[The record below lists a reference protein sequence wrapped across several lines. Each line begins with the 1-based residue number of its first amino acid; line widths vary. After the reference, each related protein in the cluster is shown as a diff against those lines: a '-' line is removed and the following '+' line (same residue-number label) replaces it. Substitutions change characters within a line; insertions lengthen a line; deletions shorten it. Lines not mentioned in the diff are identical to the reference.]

1 MRRTRIGDLGSF
13 STDDDDEQAEAM
25 VRTEVKEAVEGTEE
39 QRCRRRRRRSI
50 ATELQKKSDLLFL
63 NDNAKSVKE
72 EKRGGEN

>member
-1 MRRTRIGDLGSF
+1 MGDLGSV

-50 ATELQKKSDLLFL
+50 VIEL
-63 NDNAKSVKE
+63 
-72 EKRGGEN
+72 